1 MKKCFTSLM
10 VLLCSTVALVSCSDD
25 DKPVTPPTTTSIE
38 GTYKGDKLTGNVEV
52 DGKKTP
58 FESASS
64 ITVKRLTD
72 STATVTLNDIVAG
85 YPIYDISDVKFKVNS
100 GNNSAELDGN
110 IFDNAIGMMIELD
123 ANVLNGLMNA
133 EVEIAKITKEKYE
146 GANLVAKINGSVSD
160 TSTVIVQTAADD
172 MMVTLVKAIPGI
184 DSLNIDAEYD
194 ITTKGFVKTFKGS
207 KTLVDQNLTVNIS
220 GSVEGQKLTIDITS
234 TDLEDANAKPYY
246 NKIFKGDMIV
256 DVVGLGPVKNEQRI
270 YTATPKNRKDNFIKL
285 QISNFSFDD
294 MVLGDINLDT
304 VKCVQKGEAIYFAEK
319 GRRISVGPMPDLGVD
334 FEGTIEG
341 DSLKINLV
349 VDATPLTVNVAFGGG
364 VVTESTNRNA
374 SFALSN
380 PAFISPVKKGANY
393 TYYVADNA
401 TDLNSVVTV
410 TPEDAK
416 AYVSKAFWVNAA
428 TKDTTVI
435 TDLNAPVDFAN
446 ITGDSYLAYTIQSED
461 VRFSTTYKIFTSPIA
476 TSMSFNLADAW
487 AKPNPDN
494 DFEDPFGLASSNP
507 ALSFLKAFGMVPAD
521 VFAVQKD
528 GTAAK
533 INTID
538 TKGAF
543 MFTVIPAVT
552 AGTMFNGSFEVD
564 IMNTLKST
572 KFGKPYAAKP
582 ASFTFNYKY
591 TPGPTYMKTVV
602 DNTDPKNPKVSGVE
616 VPGVTDECSIAAYLY
631 EVKDFT
637 EALTGVDINT
647 SNKVIAI
654 AKLAN
659 GAAQANFQDVTV
671 DFTYNGVYD
680 ASKLYKLAIVC
691 SSSAKGDQFE
701 GAPGSALWIQTLKIT
716 NN

>member
-38 GTYKGDKLTGNVEV
+38 GSYKGDKLTGNVEV

-58 FESASS
+58 LDAASS

-72 STATVTLNDIVAG
+72 STATITLNDIVAG
-85 YPIYDISDVKFKVNS
+85 YPIYDLSDVKFKVNAA
-100 GNNSAELDGN
+100 NNSAELDGN

-133 EVEIAKITKEKYE
+133 EVEIAKITKEKYD

-172 MMVTLVKAIPGI
+172 MMVTLVKAVPGI

-194 ITTKGFVKTFKGS
+194 ITTKGFVKTFKGTR
-207 KTLVDQNLTVNIS
+207 TLVDENLTVNIS
-220 GSVEGQKLTIDITS
+220 GSVEGQKLTIDIT
-234 TDLEDANAKPYY
+234 TTELDDANAKPFY
-246 NKIFKGDMIV
+246 NKIFKGNMIV
-256 DVVGLGPVKNEQRI
+256 DVVGIGPVENVQRI
-270 YTATPKNRKDNFIKL
+270 YTATPKNRKDNYIKL
-285 QISNFSFDD
+285 QIDDFSFDN
-294 MVLGDINLDT
+294 MVLGDIILDT
-304 VKCVQKGEAIYFAEK
+304 IKCVQKGEAIYFAEK
-319 GRRISVGPMPDLGVD
+319 GRRISVGTMPDLGID

-349 VDATPLTVNVAFGGG
+349 VDANPLTVNVAFGGES
-364 VVTESTNRNA
+364 VIESTNRNA
-374 SFALSN
+374 SFILSN
-380 PAFISPVKKGANY
+380 PAFISPVKKGVNY
-393 TYYVADNA
+393 TYYVADNV

-410 TPEDAK
+410 TPEDAN
-416 AYVSKAFWVNAA
+416 AYVSKAFWVNVNGAN
-428 TKDTTVI
+428 KDTTVI
-435 TDLNAPVDFAN
+435 TDMNAPVNFAN
-446 ITGDSYLAYTIQSED
+446 IKGDSYLAYTIQSED
-461 VRFSTTYKIFTSPIA
+461 VRYNTTYKIFTSPIA

-494 DFEDPFGLASSNP
+494 DFEDPFGLVSSNP

-564 IMNTLKST
+564 ITNTLKST
-572 KFGKPYAAKP
+572 KFGQPYAAKP

-602 DNTDPKNPKVSGVE
+602 NGQDVKGEV

-637 EALTGVDINT
+637 ESLTGVDINT
-647 SNKVIAI
+647 SNKVIAT

-671 DFTYNGVYD
+671 DFNYTGTYEAG
-680 ASKLYKLAIVC
+680 KLYKLAIVC

>member
-1 MKKCFTSLM
+1 M

-38 GTYKGDKLTGNVEV
+38 GSYKGDKLTGNVEV

-58 FESASS
+58 LDAASS

-85 YPIYDISDVKFKVNS
+85 YPIYDLSDVKFKVNAA
-100 GNNSAELDGN
+100 NNSAELDGN

-133 EVEIAKITKEKYE
+133 EVEIAKITKEKYD

-172 MMVTLVKAIPGI
+172 MMVTLVKAVPGI

-194 ITTKGFVKTFKGS
+194 ITTKGFVKTFKGTR
-207 KTLVDQNLTVNIS
+207 TLVDENLTVNIS
-220 GSVEGQKLTIDITS
+220 GSVEGQKLTIDIT
-234 TDLEDANAKPYY
+234 TTELDDANAKPFY
-246 NKIFKGDMIV
+246 NKIFKGNMIV
-256 DVVGLGPVKNEQRI
+256 DVVGIGPVENVQRI
-270 YTATPKNRKDNFIKL
+270 YTATPKNRKDNYIKL
-285 QISNFSFDD
+285 QIDDFSFDN
-294 MVLGDINLDT
+294 MVLGDIILDT
-304 VKCVQKGEAIYFAEK
+304 IKCVQKGEAIYFAEK
-319 GRRISVGPMPDLGVD
+319 GRRISVGTMPDLGID

-349 VDATPLTVNVAFGGG
+349 VDANPLTVNVAFGGES
-364 VVTESTNRNA
+364 VIESTNRNA
-374 SFALSN
+374 SFILSN
-380 PAFISPVKKGANY
+380 PAFISPVKKGVNY
-393 TYYVADNA
+393 TYYVADNV

-410 TPEDAK
+410 TPEDAN
-416 AYVSKAFWVNAA
+416 AYVSKAFWVNVNGAN
-428 TKDTTVI
+428 KDTTVI
-435 TDLNAPVDFAN
+435 TDMNAPVNFAN
-446 ITGDSYLAYTIQSED
+446 IKGDSYLAYTIQSED
-461 VRFSTTYKIFTSPIA
+461 VRYNTTYKIFTSPIA

-494 DFEDPFGLASSNP
+494 DFEDPFGLVSSNP

-564 IMNTLKST
+564 ITNTLKST
-572 KFGKPYAAKP
+572 KFGQPYAAKP

-602 DNTDPKNPKVSGVE
+602 NGQDVKGEV

-637 EALTGVDINT
+637 ESLTGVDINT
-647 SNKVIAI
+647 SNKVIAT

-671 DFTYNGVYD
+671 DFNYTGTYEAG
-680 ASKLYKLAIVC
+680 KLYKLAIVC

>member
-1 MKKCFTSLM
+1 M

-38 GTYKGDKLTGNVEV
+38 GSYKGDKLTGNVEV

-58 FESASS
+58 LDAASS

-85 YPIYDISDVKFKVNS
+85 YPIYDLSDVKFKVNAA
-100 GNNSAELDGN
+100 NNSAELDAN

-133 EVEIAKITKEKYE
+133 EVEIAKITKEKYD

-172 MMVTLVKAIPGI
+172 MMVTLVKAVPGI

-194 ITTKGFVKTFKGS
+194 ITTKGFVKTFKGTR
-207 KTLVDQNLTVNIS
+207 TLVDENLTVNIS
-220 GSVEGQKLTIDITS
+220 GSVEGQKLTIDIT
-234 TDLEDANAKPYY
+234 TTELDDANAKPFY
-246 NKIFKGDMIV
+246 NKIFKGNMIV
-256 DVVGLGPVKNEQRI
+256 DVVGLGPVENVQRI
-270 YTATPKNRKDNFIKL
+270 YTATPKNRKDNYIKL
-285 QISNFSFDD
+285 QIDDFSFDN
-294 MVLGDINLDT
+294 MVLGDIILDT
-304 VKCVQKGEAIYFAEK
+304 IKCVQKGEAIYFAEK
-319 GRRISVGPMPDLGVD
+319 GRRISVGTMPDLGID

-349 VDATPLTVNVAFGGG
+349 VDANPLTVNVAFGGG
-364 VVTESTNRNA
+364 IVTESTNRNA
-374 SFALSN
+374 SFVLSN
-380 PAFISPVKKGANY
+380 PAFISPVKKGVNY
-393 TYYVADNA
+393 TYYVADNV

-410 TPEDAK
+410 TPEDAN
-416 AYVSKAFWVNAA
+416 AYVSKAFWVNVNGAN
-428 TKDTTVI
+428 KDTTVI
-435 TDLNAPVDFAN
+435 TDMNAPVNFAN
-446 ITGDSYLAYTIQSED
+446 IKGDSYLAYTIQSED
-461 VRFSTTYKIFTSPIA
+461 VRYNTTYKIFTSPIA

-487 AKPNPDN
+487 AKPKPDN

-507 ALSFLKAFGMVPAD
+507 ALTFLKLLFPDVVPAD
-521 VFAVQKD
+521 AFAVQKD

-533 INTID
+533 INTLN
-538 TKGAF
+538 TKGGF
-543 MFTVIPAVT
+543 MMTVIPAVT
-552 AGTMFNGSFEVD
+552 AGTMFNGTFEVD

-572 KFGKPYAAKP
+572 KFGQPYAAQP
-582 ASFTFNYKY
+582 ASFTFKYKY
-591 TPGPTYMKTVV
+591 TPGPTYMKTVINGQDV
-602 DNTDPKNPKVSGVE
+602 KGEE

-637 EALTGVDINT
+637 ESLTGVDINT
-647 SNKVIAI
+647 SNKVIAT

-671 DFTYNGVYD
+671 DFNYTGTYEAG
-680 ASKLYKLAIVC
+680 KLYKLAIVC